1 MMHKSIFFL
10 FFLYLSYF
18 PLSKTSN
25 SLNVQEQK
33 SFGTPVA
40 ETVPTLNREYIF
52 TVFNKSFHINYNKN
66 NDFRVEFIRNL
77 QADDLEKHS
86 V

>member
-1 MMHKSIFFL
+1 MIYKSIFFL
-10 FFLYLSYF
+10 FSIYLSHF
-18 PLSKTSN
+18 PSSKTSN
-25 SLNVQEQK
+25 SLSFQRQK

-40 ETVPTLNREYIF
+40 ETALTLNREYIF
-52 TVFNKSFHINYNKN
+52 TVFNKHSYITHKN
-66 NDFRVEFIRNL
+66 NDFGVEFIRNL

>member
-1 MMHKSIFFL
+1 MMYKSIFFL

-18 PLSKTSN
+18 PLSKTFN
-25 SLNVQEQK
+25 SLNVQGHK
-33 SFGTPVA
+33 SFGIPVV
-40 ETVPTLNREYIF
+40 ETAPTLNREYIF
-52 TVFNKSFHINYNKN
+52 TGFNNSFHINHNKN

-77 QADDLEKHS
+77 QADDQEKHS